1 MRDILVRVTSV
12 ANAMTAMPQWTML
25 DEQGIKVWRNPVWC
39 GVLQVDAYSDLGT
52 PAVYDV
58 DGITILTPAV
68 PPTLATGKWFI
79 VSVDRDVT
87 IPAAAMPAIKAQ
99 GEREAGLKLPAGVV
113 GLSTM
118 WAGMR
123 LV

>member
-1 MRDILVRVTSV
+1 MKDILVRVASV
-12 ANAMTAMPQWTML
+12 ATAKAAMPQWV
-25 DEQGIKVWRNPVWC
+25 DAQGEWKNPTWC
-39 GVLQVDAYSDLGT
+39 GILPVDAYSDLGT
-52 PAVYDV
+52 PAVYDA
-58 DGITILTPAV
+58 DGITVLTPAV

-79 VSVDRDVT
+79 VSVDREVK
-87 IPAAAMPAIKAQ
+87 IPKAAEGAIKAQ
-99 GEREAGLKLPAGVV
+99 GEREDGLKLPAGVV

>member
-1 MRDILVRVTSV
+1 MVDYLVRVVSV
-12 ANAMTAMPQWTML
+12 ANAKAAMPQWV
-25 DEQGIKVWRNPVWC
+25 DAQGEWRNPTWC
-39 GVLQVDAYSDLGT
+39 GVLPVDAYSDLGT

-58 DGITILTPAV
+58 DGITVLTPAV

-87 IPAAAMPAIKAQ
+87 IPKAADGAIKAQ

-113 GLSTM
+113 GLSTL
-118 WAGMR
+118 WAGMS
-123 LV
+123 LI